1 MRRVKEKAVNLNL
14 ASRLEKGGKDGKS
27 ASRVGKNLKMLIEST
42 RLFGTQEYLE
52 IQIQKK
58 KKVWFSVLCQAAV
71 SF

>member
-42 RLFGTQEYLE
+42 RLFGTQE
-52 IQIQKK
+52 
-58 KKVWFSVLCQAAV
+58 
-71 SF
+71 